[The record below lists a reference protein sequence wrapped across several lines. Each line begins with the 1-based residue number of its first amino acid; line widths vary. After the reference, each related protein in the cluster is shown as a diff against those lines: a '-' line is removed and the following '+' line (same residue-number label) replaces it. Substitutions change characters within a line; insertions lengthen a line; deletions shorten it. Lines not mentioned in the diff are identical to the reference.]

1 MSIISL
7 DIFQEHLHSKVKKM
21 CNIVNKNIELE
32 ASYGSQKKP
41 ITLKKYRD
49 LLKYINIRSSK
60 DKLSVVNSYELDILY
75 SYEEKSSSTYRITIS
90 DIDNINDFIQSNVSL
105 KNHSIFSRLIKQYMM
120 FKKLDDIESLKT
132 LKLINKIKH
141 SDKFIALDEYDIRI
155 KLSEEND
162 NFDPSDLSNI
172 SNLEEIDHNNI
183 TYRLKQRTSLV
194 IDSNKSYQIN
204 IDLTDV
210 KTTRSVTDIYS
221 AVSNYE
227 LEVDISFKKKID
239 DKLLEA
245 SLNTLANEMFR
256 CEKLLQQ
263 SPLLVT
269 KSESVDLIKQLNKLA
284 YDSDTA
290 TYKDLPIMNATS
302 VEVIHVLDVIPGN
315 YTVTDKADGERYF
328 LMIFNSQ
335 VYLISNNLEVKKIR
349 GSDKKFNGFNNT
361 VLDGENIFIPAYGKY
376 VFLSFDILFYKET
389 DIRQTELLEERFKK
403 MKSVLSDVFDVEYLI
418 GKYEGDYDQKKIYE
432 FHKTNIKNHLKQ
444 LNKHLMNKDK
454 YKETNQLV
462 NAKYFIFPMSIGT
475 QYEIYNLSTLL
486 WESYVSN
493 TEYNCPYVLDGMM
506 YTPINQKYTKNQR
519 EVKFKILKWKP
530 EKMNSIDFYV
540 EFERNPDTGKIITVY
555 DRTNSNT
562 IDNFLD
568 NKENFKADYVDL
580 EDKVVNS
587 AAYQIIKL
595 HVGQIKNNIERPI
608 PFQPE
613 NDMNEAYIYLK
624 YDPETNSYYDP
635 VDIEGNIIQDA
646 TVVEFI
652 YDESLPNKFRWIPL
666 RTRYDKTE
674 FMMKYR
680 RKFGNNDEIA
690 NRIFNS
696 ILQPVKFED
705 IQNLGNADTNDT
717 QIRSLKT
724 KITSE
729 SISVI
734 KRDDKYFQVIT
745 NIGKPMR
752 NFHNWIKSNMIYM
765 YCGKQVLL
773 NREEKKMDIL
783 DIGVGKGQDLMKFF
797 SARINT
803 AVCLD
808 INEAGLYSGSD
819 GAISRYNV
827 MKKKMP
833 KFPKISFLVADAGQK
848 LDLMNQ
854 MKLTKNNEQN
864 KKMLKQI
871 FGDDDKSKSYQTFDV
886 INAQLML
893 HYLLESKETWNNFC
907 YNVNKYLNKDG
918 YLLITTLDGKAAN
931 DAFVNDHITKDYI
944 DSSGEKIVLYD
955 IVKKYSDLDQN
966 LGLQIDVFISIFME
980 RGSYQTEYLVLPS
993 FLINEL
999 KTKCNMRL
1007 VETETFQNLY
1017 YVYEDFF
1024 NSTAKYESKQ
1034 ETRKFFND
1042 VKKFYD
1048 KTDDLVNDWF
1058 EYSKLHRYYV
1068 FQKL

>member
-75 SYEEKSSSTYRITIS
+75 TYEEKSSSTYRITIS
-90 DIDNINDFIQSNVSL
+90 NIDNINDFIQNNVSL
-105 KNHSIFSRLIKQYMM
+105 KNHSIFSRLIKQYLM
-120 FKKLDDIESLKT
+120 FKKQDDIDSLKT

-141 SDKFIALDEYDIRI
+141 SDKFIALEEFDIRI

-162 NFDPSDLSNI
+162 NFNPSDLSEI
-172 SNLEEIDHNNI
+172 SNLEELEHNNVS
-183 TYRLKQRTSLV
+183 YRLKQRTTLV
-194 IDSNKSYQIN
+194 IDNNKNYQIN

-210 KTTRSVTDIYS
+210 KTTRNVTTIYS
-221 AVSNYE
+221 TVSNYE
-227 LEVDISFKKKID
+227 LEVDISYKKKLD
-239 DKLLEA
+239 DKLLEE
-245 SLNTLANEMFR
+245 SLNTLASEMFR

-269 KSESVDLIKQLNKLA
+269 KSESVELIKQLNKLA
-284 YDSDTA
+284 YDSDTV
-290 TYKDLPIMNATS
+290 TYKDLPKMNATS
-302 VEVIHVLDVIPGN
+302 VEIIHILDVIPGN
-315 YTVTDKADGERYF
+315 YTVTDKADGLRYF
-328 LMIFNSQ
+328 LMIFNGQ
-335 VYLISNNLEVKKIR
+335 VYLISDNLEVKKIR
-349 GSDKKFNGFNNT
+349 GPDKKFNAYNNT
-361 VLDGENIFIPAYGKY
+361 VLDGENIYIPSYGKY

-389 DIRQTELLEERFKK
+389 DVRQLEMLDERFNK
-403 MKSVLSDVFDVEYLI
+403 MKSVLNDVFDVDYII

-444 LNKHLMNKDK
+444 LNKHLANKDK

-462 NAKYFIFPMSIGT
+462 NAKYFIFPMSVGT

-486 WESYVSN
+486 WDSYVTN
-493 TEYNCPYVLDGMM
+493 TEYNCPYPLDGMM
-506 YTPINQKYTKNQR
+506 YTPINQKYTKNQK
-519 EVKFKILKWKP
+519 EVKLKILKWKP

-540 EFERNPDTGKIITVY
+540 EFERDLETGKIITVY

-562 IDNFLD
+562 IDNFLE
-568 NKENFKADYVDL
+568 NKENFKADYIDL

-595 HVGQIKNNIERPI
+595 HVGQIKNNVERPV
-608 PFQPE
+608 PFQPN
-613 NDMNEAYIYLK
+613 NDLNEAYIYLK
-624 YDPETNSYYDP
+624 YDPDTNSYNDP
-635 VDIEGNIIQDA
+635 VDIEGNIIQDG

-652 YDESLPNKFRWIPL
+652 YDESRPDKFRWIPL
-666 RTRYDKTE
+666 KTRYDKTE
-674 FMMKYR
+674 FMMKYK
-680 RKFGNNDEIA
+680 RKYGNNDEIA
-690 NRIFNS
+690 NRIFSS

-705 IQNLGNADTNDT
+705 IQNLGKAETNDT

-729 SISVI
+729 AISVV
-734 KRDDKYFQVIT
+734 KRDDKYFQIIT

-752 NFHNWIKSNMIYM
+752 AFHNYVKSNMTYI
-765 YCGKQVLL
+765 YCGKQMLL
-773 NREEKKMDIL
+773 DGQEKQMDVL
-783 DIGVGKGQDLMKFF
+783 DIGVGKGQDLYKLF
-797 SARINT
+797 SARVKS
-803 AVCLD
+803 AVCID
-808 INEAGLYSGSD
+808 VNEASLYSGSD

-827 MKKKMP
+827 AKKKMP
-833 KFPKISFLVADAGQK
+833 KFPKMTFLVADAKQK
-848 LDLMNQ
+848 LDLTSQ

-871 FGDDDKSKSYQTFDV
+871 FGENDKSKDYQTFDV

-893 HYLLESKETWNNFC
+893 HYLLESQESWDNFC

-918 YLLITTLDGKAAN
+918 YLLITTLDGKAVN

-944 DSSGEKIVLYD
+944 DESGEKIVLYD
-955 IVKKYSDLDQN
+955 IVKKYSNLDNN

-980 RGSYQTEYLVLPS
+980 RDSYQTEYLVLPS
-993 FLINEL
+993 FLINEM

-1007 VETETFQNLY
+1007 IETETFQNLY

-1024 NSTAKYESKQ
+1024 NNAAKYESKQ
-1034 ETRKFFND
+1034 ETRKFFSD
-1042 VKKFYD
+1042 VIKFYD
-1048 KTDDLVNDWF
+1048 KSDKLVNDWF

>member
-32 ASYGSQKKP
+32 SSYGSQKKP

-60 DKLSVVNSYELDILY
+60 DKLTIVNTYELDILY
-75 SYEEKSSSTYRITIS
+75 SYEQKSNSTYRITIS
-90 DIDNINDFIQSNVSL
+90 DIDNINDFIQNNVSL

-120 FKKLDDIESLKT
+120 FKKQDDLESLKT

-155 KLSEEND
+155 KLSEESD
-162 NFDPSDLSNI
+162 NFDPSDLSEI
-172 SNLEEIDHNNI
+172 SNLEEIEHNNI
-183 TYRLKQRTSLV
+183 SYRLKQRTSLV
-194 IDSNKSYQIN
+194 IDSNKNYQIN

-210 KTTRSVTDIYS
+210 KTTRNVTTIHS
-221 AVSNYE
+221 TVPNYE

-239 DKLLEA
+239 DKLLEE

-269 KSESVDLIKQLNKLA
+269 KTETNELIKQLNKLA

-290 TYKDLPIMNATS
+290 TYKDLPIMNAAS
-302 VEVIHVLDVIPGN
+302 VEIIHVLDVIPGN

-349 GSDKKFNGFNNT
+349 ATDKRFNAYNNT
-361 VLDGENIFIPAYGKY
+361 VLDGENIFVPSYGKY

-389 DIRQTELLEERFKK
+389 DVRQIEMLDERFKK
-403 MKSVLSDVFDVEYLI
+403 MKTVLNDVFDVEYII
-418 GKYEGDYDQKKIYE
+418 GKYEGDYDQSKIYE
-432 FHKTNIKNHLKQ
+432 FHNKNIKNHLKQ
-444 LNKHLMNKDK
+444 LNKHLTT
-454 YKETNQLV
+454 KETNQLI

-486 WESYVSN
+486 WESYVNN
-493 TEYNCPYVLDGMM
+493 TEYNCPYTLDGMM
-506 YTPINQKYTKNQR
+506 YTPINQKYTKIQR

-530 EKMNSIDFYV
+530 EKMNSIDFYI
-540 EFERNPDTGKIITVY
+540 EFERDVETGKIITAY

-562 IDNFLD
+562 IDHFLD

-580 EDKVVNS
+580 GDKVVNS

-595 HVGQIKNNIERPI
+595 HVGQIKNNVERPV
-608 PFQPE
+608 PFQQE
-613 NDMNEAYIYLK
+613 NGMNESYIYLT
-624 YDPETNSYYDP
+624 YDNEMGSYSDP

-652 YDESLPNKFRWIPL
+652 YDESLPDKFRWIPL

-690 NRIFNS
+690 NRIFSS

-705 IQNLGNADTNDT
+705 IQNLGKADTIDS
-717 QIRSLKT
+717 QIKSLKT

-729 SISVI
+729 SISVVR
-734 KRDDKYFQVIT
+734 RDDKYFQIIT

-765 YCGKQVLL
+765 YCGKQVLQD
-773 NREEKKMDIL
+773 REEKQMDIL

-797 SARINT
+797 SARIKS

-833 KFPKISFLVADAGQK
+833 KFPKMTFLVADAGQK
-848 LDLMNQ
+848 LDLTNQ

-871 FGDDDKSKSYQTFDV
+871 FGEDDKSKEYQKFDV
-886 INAQLML
+886 INAQLMI

-907 YNVNKYLNKDG
+907 SNVNKYLNKDG
-918 YLLITTLDGKAAN
+918 YLLISTLDGKAVN

-944 DSSGEKIVLYD
+944 DESGEKIVLFD
-955 IVKKYSDLDQN
+955 IIKKYPNLDQK

-980 RGSYQTEYLVLPS
+980 RDSYQTEYLVLPS
-993 FLINEL
+993 FLIDEM

-1024 NSTAKYESKQ
+1024 NSTARYESKQ

-1048 KTDDLVNDWF
+1048 KSDKLVNDWF
-1058 EYSKLHRYYV
+1058 EYSKMHRYYV